1 MVLYHNKKH
10 IVSVPRVYDW
20 VRSPTTINIRVPFQC
35 TNTNQGIAKTEI
47 YQYYAVSDGIK
58 SVYTNEDE
66 LTEYGNQGI
75 LDPATV
81 SFINLF
87 INGILQPQN
96 QYMVELGKLTFTSGD
111 VPEAG
116 SPIILQ
122 FVRIKV

>member
-1 MVLYHNKKH
+1 MSFYNNKKH
-10 IVSVPRVYDW
+10 IVSVPMVHDW
-20 VRSPTTINIRVPFQC
+20 VRSTSTINIRVPFQC
-35 TNTNQGIAKTEI
+35 TNTNKGIAKADT
-47 YQYYAVSDGIK
+47 YQFYATSDGIK
-58 SVYTNEDE
+58 SVYTNADE
-66 LTEYGNQGI
+66 LKQYGSRGI

-96 QYMVELGKLTFTSGD
+96 QYVVEPGKLTLSSGD